1 MRLLLQREEPAVDR
15 RTFPAR
21 ITTFG
26 ALSIDGAPE
35 CLTLEDAVLEDAL
48 EDPANWKIPGR
59 TAIAAGVYE
68 MGLEDSPKFGPD
80 TLTIKG
86 VPTHD
91 LVRIHSGEDIDSTEG
106 CTIVGDRIDRENFK
120 ISGGKA
126 RGVLARLKA
135 KVIAAIR
142 ERSERVQ
149 IEVRNPEEV
158 A

>member
-1 MRLLLQREEPAVDR
+1 VDR

-21 ITTFG
+21 LTTFG

-35 CLTLEDAVLEDAL
+35 CLTLEDGVLEDPL

-59 TAIAAGVYE
+59 TAIPAGIYDLV
-68 MGLEDSPKFGPD
+68 LEDSPRFGPD
-80 TLTIKG
+80 TLTILN
-86 VPTHD
+86 VPGFTSI
-91 LVRIHSGEDIDSTEG
+91 RIHSGVDIDSTEG
-106 CTIVGDRIDRENFK
+106 CVIVGDRIDRATFT

-126 RGVLARLKA
+126 RGVLARLEA

-142 ERSERVQ
+142 ERGERVQ
-149 IEVRNPEEV
+149 IEVRNPEP